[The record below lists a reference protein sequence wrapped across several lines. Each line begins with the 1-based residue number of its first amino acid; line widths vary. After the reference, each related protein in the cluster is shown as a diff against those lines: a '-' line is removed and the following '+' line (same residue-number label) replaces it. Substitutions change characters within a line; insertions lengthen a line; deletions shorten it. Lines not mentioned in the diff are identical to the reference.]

1 MVWATHSKVP
11 GFTPFFI
18 HIWAAWR
25 GKLEWSNVK
34 TLAKGIPKGNIAT
47 IPLGGKFIHT
57 KIWGTSPKCINTQK
71 QEKKTIISENKNIL
85 NPVIIFFWTRIVIP
99 PSFDSF
105 CKSFIQENLK
115 YNKVDKASNPWG
127 NNDPLFYSRLLVSFS
142 S

>member
-47 IPLGGKFIHT
+47 IPLGGKFINT
-57 KIWGTSPKCINTQK
+57 QILGTSPKCINAQK

-85 NPVIIFFWTRIVIP
+85 NPVIILLWTRITNTKP
-99 PSFDSF
+99 
-105 CKSFIQENLK
+105 
-115 YNKVDKASNPWG
+115 
-127 NNDPLFYSRLLVSFS
+127 
-142 S
+142 